1 MNQIIDNNQAHRAG
15 EARKWAMIV
24 YALQAA
30 GFVIGISYVAALI
43 LAYIKQPEAKGTWV
57 ESHYAW
63 QIRTFWFSVLWGVLG
78 AASMMWMVGWVI
90 LMADLLW
97 MVYRI
102 VVGWV
107 RLSDNK
113 PAYTDQQRGDFF

>member
-1 MNQIIDNNQAHRAG
+1 MNQIIDEKDPQKIQ

-24 YALQAA
+24 YALQAL
-30 GFVIGISYVAALI
+30 GFVIGISYIAALI
-43 LAYIKQPEAKGTWV
+43 LAYLKQAEARGTWV
-57 ESHYAW
+57 ESHYVW
-63 QIRTFWFSVLWGVLG
+63 QIRTFWFSVLWGVLA
-78 AASMMWMVGWVI
+78 AASMVWMVGWVV
-90 LMADLLW
+90 LVADLLW

-113 PAYTDQQRGDFF
+113 PAYTEQQRPDFF